1 MGVRI
6 RSEVDCVVME
16 IMDGNGG
23 VKVRERRRLRSPQEA
38 RAVRDI
44 AEAIADDDEWEA
56 LAYVRGQGEAAMTG
70 RADTLSKVVNT
81 HISVDTVEAIDQTLK
96 RLNLGW
102 PDVWEMSDIE
112 WRILID
118 KARKEE
124 DNVNTQG
131 QDHGLSG
138 AE

>member
-1 MGVRI
+1 MI
-6 RSEVDCVVME
+6 
-16 IMDGNGG
+16 
-23 VKVRERRRLRSPQEA
+23 
-38 RAVRDI
+38 
-44 AEAIADDDEWEA
+44 
-56 LAYVRGQGEAAMTG
+56 G

-81 HISVDTVEAIDQTLK
+81 HISVDTVEAIDRTLK

-124 DNVNTQG
+124 LNVNAQG
-131 QDHGLSG
+131 SNHGIQG
-138 AE
+138 EK

>member
-56 LAYVRGQGEAAMTG
+56 LAYVRGQGE
-70 RADTLSKVVNT
+70 V
-81 HISVDTVEAIDQTLK
+81 Q
-96 RLNLGW
+96 
-102 PDVWEMSDIE
+102 
-112 WRILID
+112 
-118 KARKEE
+118 
-124 DNVNTQG
+124 
-131 QDHGLSG
+131 
-138 AE
+138 